1 MRPQTPREESSPTAL
16 RTRLI
21 AYVQRIVGTHGGVML
36 AWHNPSLCTHL
47 PLKPGEFLFLRIAG
61 LPVPFRLS
69 HADSRAFGYTY
80 VEFEGVD
87 TPSEARTLVE
97 CLVEVEATRLQAAS
111 DSLGQEEEEDE
122 EDGTLETLIGT
133 TVCDPQ
139 GTALGIIAR
148 IDTYSLNVVLTIQSP
163 LGAEL
168 LLPLNEDLVTHWPN
182 EEDERL
188 LLIVPEGLLG
198 EERAENLD

>member
-1 MRPQTPREESSPTAL
+1 
-16 RTRLI
+16 
-21 AYVQRIVGTHGGVML
+21 ML

-61 LPVPFRLS
+61 LPVPFRLAR
-69 HADSRAFGYTY
+69 ADSRAFGYTY

-97 CLVEVEATRLQAAS
+97 CLVAVEATRLQVAA
-111 DSLGQEEEEDE
+111 DSLGQEEEEEE

-133 TVCDPQ
+133 TVCDPE
-139 GTALGIIAR
+139 GTALGIIVR
-148 IDTYSLNVVLTIQSP
+148 VDTYSLNVVLTLQNP
-163 LGAEL
+163 QGAEL
-168 LLPLNEDLVTHWPN
+168 LLPLNEDLVTHWPT
-182 EEDERL
+182 EEDDRL

-198 EERAENLD
+198 DERPENLE